1 MITLTNSQDDLTAL
15 HCVEHFPSNEHFVE
29 VNSSQGLLPYI
40 ALLKTYIYYNRTINK
55 CLIIYHFKALSSV
68 FFKKTYGV
76 HVNEKELSFLVKCLV
91 QN

>member
-40 ALLKTYIYYNRTINK
+40 ALLKTYIYYNRTIN
-55 CLIIYHFKALSSV
+55 
-68 FFKKTYGV
+68 
-76 HVNEKELSFLVKCLV
+76 
-91 QN
+91 